1 MLYSA
6 CNFHG
11 PGLRGQRASQAPFSA
26 FVNLKGNIG
35 LLLYKLRERQSGG
48 PGQSQGALPAAAVPV
63 APSPARGRE
72 QGMARPRA
80 PSPPGRGG
88 GNGVGDIL
96 QAHPPNSWAAG
107 VPRLASSKAT
117 LATCLL
123 AASNKWH
130 IPGASPAGEREKER
144 LEGLRSSLEVGGK
157 LFPCCLKFHHLK
169 RLPLSA
175 LSCWSHSTLNTHQ
188 ASTKARAALFLK
200 SQGHLAGLGKTWGQ
214 IPYKH

>member
-1 MLYSA
+1 MLYSV

-11 PGLRGQRASQAPFSA
+11 PGLRGQRASRAPFSA

-35 LLLYKLRERQSGG
+35 LLFYKLRERQSRG
-48 PGQSQGALPAAAVPV
+48 PRRPQGALPAAAVPA
-63 APSPARGRE
+63 APLLPEDGSRG
-72 QGMARPRA
+72 Q
-80 PSPPGRGG
+80 RGHKHRVPLG
-88 GNGVGDIL
+88 GKNGVGEIF

-107 VPRLASSKAT
+107 VPRLATSKAT

-130 IPGASPAGEREKER
+130 IPAASPAGEREKER
-144 LEGLRSSLEVGGK
+144 LEGLRSSSEVGGK

-175 LSCWSHSTLNTHQ
+175 LPCWSHSTLNTHQ